1 MYILKIYII
10 FVFMKTIEQI
20 KTDLLDY
27 ITYDGILRKLMSK
40 NEIKAANQLAKEGLI
55 IKGISDDKQKSIIFY
70 KI

>member
-55 IKGISDDKQKSIIFY
+55 IKGISDDKQKSIIFI
-70 KI
+70 K

>member
-1 MYILKIYII
+1 
-10 FVFMKTIEQI
+10 MKTIEQI

-55 IKGISDDKQKSIIFY
+55 IKGISDDKQKSIIFI
-70 KI
+70 K

>member
-1 MYILKIYII
+1 LYILKIYII

-55 IKGISDDKQKSIIFY
+55 IKGISDDKQKSIIFI
-70 KI
+70 K